1 MGNTNTLAIILGTLG
16 VIFMVSTGF
25 QILPWKWAVF
35 LGIACFFLAGMV
47 RRIGMQQK

>member
-25 QILPWKWAVF
+25 QILPWNWAVF
-35 LGIACFFLAGMV
+35 LGVVCFVLAWMV
-47 RRIGMQQK
+47 RRLAAQKK